1 LSKQNL
7 IKINA
12 KPSESR
18 QENSSFP
25 FKPHYRSLMPMHR
38 EREKNKDRKKKEKKS
53 RV

>member
-12 KPSESR
+12 MPSESR
-18 QENSSFP
+18 QEKSSFP

-38 EREKNKDRKKKEKKS
+38 EREKKDRKKRE
-53 RV
+53 